1 MKKNRFIELI
11 LALALALGTVF
22 VSSCSSPY
30 SDEQLIEMFKT
41 KYERSYVLNEY
52 IWGEGIPA
60 SEYNAENITTESYY
74 VTVANDAEFK
84 SKADFIAALNSVYV
98 SDFVDMEISQLLF
111 EGYGDD
117 GPAPRYGEI
126 NGFLSIN
133 VLDDGNENVGVE
145 KFLPETARV
154 KKATKSTV
162 VFTVT
167 YERDGKTSDYD
178 LMMRLDGDEWKFE
191 APTY

>member
-1 MKKNRFIELI
+1 MKKIKVIALVMLLTI
-11 LALALALGTVF
+11 LAGTLLG
-22 VSSCSSPY
+22 SCSSPY
-30 SDEQLIEMFKT
+30 TEEYLIEVFKE

-52 IWGEGIPA
+52 IWGDGLPA

-74 VTVANDAEFK
+74 VTVSNDAEFK

-98 SDFVDMEISQLLF
+98 SDFVSGEIDQLLF
-111 EGYGDD
+111 TGYGDD

-133 VLDDGNENVGVE
+133 VLGKGNDNVGVG
-145 KFLPETARV
+145 KFLPDTARV
-154 KKATKSTV
+154 KKATGSTV
-162 VFTVT
+162 IFTVT
-167 YERDGKTSDYD
+167 YETNGKTKDYD

>member
-1 MKKNRFIELI
+1 MKKIKVIALVMLLTV
-11 LALALALGTVF
+11 LAGTLLG
-22 VSSCSSPY
+22 SCSSPY
-30 SDEQLIEMFKT
+30 TEEYLIEVFKE

-52 IWGEGIPA
+52 IWGDGLPA
-60 SEYNAENITTESYY
+60 SEYNAENISTESYY
-74 VTVANDAEFK
+74 VTVSNDAEFK

-98 SDFVDMEISQLLF
+98 SDFVSGEIDQLLF
-111 EGYGDD
+111 TGYGDD

-133 VLDDGNENVGVE
+133 VLGKGNDNVGVG
-145 KFLPETARV
+145 KFLPDTARV
-154 KKATKSTV
+154 KKATGSTV
-162 VFTVT
+162 IFTVT
-167 YERDGKTSDYD
+167 YETNGKTKDYD

>member
-1 MKKNRFIELI
+1 MKKIKVIALI
-11 LALALALGTVF
+11 TLLVILVSAVLG
-22 VSSCSSPY
+22 SCSSPY
-30 SDEQLIEMFKT
+30 TDEYLIQVFKE

-52 IWGEGIPA
+52 IWGDGLPA
-60 SEYNAENITTESYY
+60 SEYNAENISTESYY
-74 VTVANDAEFK
+74 VTVSNDAEFK

-98 SDFVDMEISQLLF
+98 SDFVSGEIDQLLF
-111 EGYGDD
+111 TGYGDD

-133 VLDDGNENVGVE
+133 VLGKGNDNVGVG
-145 KFLPETARV
+145 KFLPDTARV
-154 KKATKSTV
+154 KKATGSTV
-162 VFTVT
+162 IFTVT
-167 YERDGKTSDYD
+167 YETNGKTKDYD

>member
-1 MKKNRFIELI
+1 MKKIKVIALFALLTI
-11 LALALALGTVF
+11 LAGMLLG
-22 VSSCSSPY
+22 SCSSPY
-30 SDEQLIEMFKT
+30 TEEYLIEVFKE

-52 IWGEGIPA
+52 IWGDGLPA

-74 VTVANDAEFK
+74 VTVSNDAEFK

-98 SDFVDMEISQLLF
+98 SDFVSGEIDQLLF
-111 EGYGDD
+111 TGYGDD
-117 GPAPRYGEI
+117 GPDPRYGEI

-133 VLDDGNENVGVE
+133 VLGKGNDNVGVG
-145 KFLPETARV
+145 KFLPDTARV
-154 KKATKSTV
+154 KKATGSTV
-162 VFTVT
+162 IFTVT
-167 YERDGKTSDYD
+167 YETNGKTKDYD

>member
-1 MKKNRFIELI
+1 MKKIKVIALFVLLTI
-11 LALALALGTVF
+11 LAGMLLG
-22 VSSCSSPY
+22 SCSSPY
-30 SDEQLIEMFKT
+30 TEEYLIEVFKE

-52 IWGEGIPA
+52 IWGDGLPA

-74 VTVANDAEFK
+74 VTVSNDAEFK

-98 SDFVDMEISQLLF
+98 SDFVSGEIDQLLF
-111 EGYGDD
+111 TGYGDD

-133 VLDDGNENVGVE
+133 VLEKGNANVGVG
-145 KFLPETARV
+145 KFLPDTARV
-154 KKATKSTV
+154 KKATGSTV
-162 VFTVT
+162 IFTVT
-167 YERDGKTSDYD
+167 YETNGKTKDYD

>member
-1 MKKNRFIELI
+1 MKKIKVIALVMLLTV
-11 LALALALGTVF
+11 LAGTLLG
-22 VSSCSSPY
+22 SCSSPY
-30 SDEQLIEMFKT
+30 TDEYLIEVFKE

-52 IWGEGIPA
+52 IWGDGLPA

-74 VTVANDAEFK
+74 VTVSNDAEFK

-98 SDFVDMEISQLLF
+98 SDFVSGEIDQLLF
-111 EGYGDD
+111 TGYGDD
-117 GPAPRYGEI
+117 GPDPRYGEI

-133 VLDDGNENVGVE
+133 VLGKGNDNVGVG
-145 KFLPETARV
+145 KFLPDTARV
-154 KKATKSTV
+154 KKATGSTV
-162 VFTVT
+162 IFTVT
-167 YERDGKTSDYD
+167 YETNGKTKDYD

>member
-1 MKKNRFIELI
+1 MKKIKVIALVMLLTV
-11 LALALALGTVF
+11 LAGTLLG
-22 VSSCSSPY
+22 SCSSPY
-30 SDEQLIEMFKT
+30 TEEYLIEVFKE

-52 IWGEGIPA
+52 IWGDGLPA
-60 SEYNAENITTESYY
+60 SEYNSENITTESYY
-74 VTVANDAEFK
+74 VTVSNDAEFK

-98 SDFVDMEISQLLF
+98 SDFVSGEIDQLLF
-111 EGYGDD
+111 TGYGDD

-133 VLDDGNENVGVE
+133 VLGKGNDNVGVG
-145 KFLPETARV
+145 KFLPDTARV
-154 KKATKSTV
+154 KKATGSTV
-162 VFTVT
+162 IFTVT
-167 YERDGKTSDYD
+167 YETNGKTKDYD

>member
-1 MKKNRFIELI
+1 MKKIKVIALVMLLTI
-11 LALALALGTVF
+11 LAGTLLG
-22 VSSCSSPY
+22 SCSSPY
-30 SDEQLIEMFKT
+30 TEEYLIEVFKE

-52 IWGEGIPA
+52 IWGDGLPA

-74 VTVANDAEFK
+74 VTVSNDAEFK

-98 SDFVDMEISQLLF
+98 SDFVSGEIDQLLF
-111 EGYGDD
+111 TGYGDD

-133 VLDDGNENVGVE
+133 VLGKGNDNVGVG
-145 KFLPETARV
+145 KFLPDTARV
-154 KKATKSTV
+154 KKATGRTV
-162 VFTVT
+162 IFTVP
-167 YERDGKTSDYD
+167 YETNGKTKDYD

>member
-1 MKKNRFIELI
+1 MKKIKVIALVMLLTV
-11 LALALALGTVF
+11 LAGTLLG
-22 VSSCSSPY
+22 SCSSPY
-30 SDEQLIEMFKT
+30 TEEYLIEVFKE

-52 IWGEGIPA
+52 IWGDGLPA

-74 VTVANDAEFK
+74 VTVSNDAEFK

-98 SDFVDMEISQLLF
+98 SDFVSGEIDQLLF
-111 EGYGDD
+111 TGYGDD
-117 GPAPRYGEI
+117 GPDPRYGEI

-133 VLDDGNENVGVE
+133 VLGKGNDNVGVG
-145 KFLPETARV
+145 KFLPDTARV
-154 KKATKSTV
+154 KKATGSTV
-162 VFTVT
+162 IFTVT
-167 YERDGKTSDYD
+167 YETNGKTKDYD